1 MKKTYIVPK
10 LCIVKIET
18 AKMIA
23 LSGILDTD
31 TKHSI
36 TNSDDFGAREY
47 DFDEDEY

>member
-1 MKKTYIVPK
+1 MKKTYINPK

-23 LSGILDTD
+23 LSGILDT
-31 TKHSI
+31 THSI

>member
-1 MKKTYIVPK
+1 MKKTYINPK

-31 TKHSI
+31 TKQSI
-36 TNSDDFGAREY
+36 KSSDEFGAREY

>member
-1 MKKTYIVPK
+1 MKKEYINPK

-23 LSGILDTD
+23 LSGILDT
-31 TKHSI
+31 TQTI
-36 TNSDDFGAREY
+36 ENSDEFGAREY

>member
-1 MKKTYIVPK
+1 MKKTYINPK

-23 LSGILDTD
+23 LSGILDTKQ
-31 TKHSI
+31 TI
-36 TNSDDFGAREY
+36 ENSDEFGAREY

>member
-1 MKKTYIVPK
+1 MKKTYINPK

-23 LSGILDTD
+23 LSFQLDKTQE
-31 TKHSI
+31 I
-36 TNSDDFGAREY
+36 ENSDDFGAREY